1 MSNIPDFDTELKCLI
16 RKHVELLGIDI
27 DIDKISNK
35 INDYINKQ
43 KKQKSQI
50 TKRTK
55 KKYQTEEERI
65 AAYKAQQNN
74 YAKKKW
80 KCDVCVVEIYLGNKT
95 THLRSIKHMKNA
107 ADNGNCPT
115 YCDSDESNGK
125 SNSCSED
132 RDCPTCSDSE

>member
-1 MSNIPDFDTELKCLI
+1 MNNIPDFNTELKCLI
-16 RKHVELLGIDI
+16 RKHVEVLGI

-35 INDYINKQ
+35 INDDINKQ
-43 KKQKSQI
+43 LKQKSQI

-74 YAKKKW
+74 YGKKKW
-80 KCDVCVVEIYLGNKT
+80 KCDVCFVEVNNNSKPK
-95 THLRSIKHMKNA
+95 HLQSKKHMKNA
-107 ADNGNCPT
+107 SGNGDCPT
-115 YCDSDESNGK
+115 CSDSDK
-125 SNSCSED
+125 SSSKSSSYHDN